1 MKPHDLIPFKV
12 VAEEL
17 GVSRATLWRARL
29 SGIRDFPAPTIRA
42 RFVYWRRRDLE
53 KLEDALFQYQG
64 RIVFE
69 RERERTRKTAA
80 LKRAKAIAAQE
91 APRRSS
97 RRRPGQADLFE
108 R

>member
-12 VAEEL
+12 VAQEL
-17 GVSRATLWRARL
+17 GVSRATLWRARM
-29 SGIRDFPAPTIRA
+29 SGIRDFPAPIIRA

-64 RIVFE
+64 RVVFE

-80 LKRAKAIAAQE
+80 LKRAKAKAQSK
-91 APRRSS
+91 APRRSF